1 MIQHD
6 NMRTDATRPLW
17 DLSRRHSVAAWR
29 AFNSLLDVVF
39 YDVGALSPQE
49 CVALATHLRPEGG
62 VLVVY
67 PRAAAQPIRALTPAA
82 FADEQLQTTS
92 DRVDTVVVAGVGSSA
107 IGTAALARNV
117 ADYLG
122 RPVAGIVSGYGLAD
136 VVAEAFS
143 GWFVFGARNVLR
155 EVVARLL
162 DAYEL
167 KDHVRDPE
175 SHSDMKAH
183 LTSVAPEQDH
193 FLYGSPDSTTLL
205 YLLLKLGGNLRLLVG
220 HSKGNYG
227 IENALEGLASS
238 WQPARGR
245 LDLDIV
251 TLGAVVW
258 FPPEFANLHQFIG
271 RIDYFGMLNSRMF
284 VQRITVPG
292 AWHSLNSALP
302 GYLSVESA
310 LRAVNALSRAS
321 HGVSLTDDARR
332 SV

>member
-1 MIQHD
+1 MPT
-6 NMRTDATRPLW
+6 NTTPPPW
-17 DLSRRHSVAAWR
+17 DLSRRHFVAAWR

-39 YDVGALSPQE
+39 YDVGALSPE
-49 CVALATHLRPEGG
+49 ERVALSMHLRPEGG

-67 PRAAAQPIRALTPAA
+67 PRNAAQPIRALTPAA

-92 DRVDTVVVAGVGSSA
+92 DRVETVVVAGVGSTA

-136 VVAEAFS
+136 VVAEACS

-175 SHSDMKAH
+175 SHNDMKAH

-205 YLLLKLGGNLRLLVG
+205 YLLLKLGSHLRLLVG
-220 HSKGNYG
+220 HSKGNYS
-227 IENALEGLASS
+227 IENALEGWVSS
-238 WQPARGR
+238 WPTDQAPV
-245 LDLDIV
+245 DLDIV

-258 FPPEFANLHQFIG
+258 FPPEFASLQQFIG
-271 RIDYFGMLNSRMF
+271 RLDYFGMLNSRMF
-284 VQRITVPG
+284 VQRVTVPG

-302 GYLSVESA
+302 GYLSVENV
-310 LRAVNALSRAS
+310 LRAVTAF
-321 HGVSLTDDARR
+321 SLANYGTHPR
-332 SV
+332 